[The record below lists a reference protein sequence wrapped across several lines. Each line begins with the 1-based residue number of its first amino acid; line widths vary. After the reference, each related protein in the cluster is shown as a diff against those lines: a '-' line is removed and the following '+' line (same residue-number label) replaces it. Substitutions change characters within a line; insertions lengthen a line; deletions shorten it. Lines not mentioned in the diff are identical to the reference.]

1 MRDYRASLTA
11 IAALAS
17 LALFVPLNA
26 RAQRMPART
35 IAPAPAPAVGRSAYV
50 RRAPANG
57 IHTTSSRARAA
68 RANTDGGAKGENGL
82 NAADSFGSG
91 YPLSIQDLL
100 NIYPTNGFDW
110 QYVNAINQDLPIQ
123 ALINPVTQLEVA
135 QAERLLRSTGGGFG
149 GAYLLGGGGYGSY
162 APPETE
168 GAQGSG
174 EQQAPAPG
182 QSTQPQIIVLQQA
195 PAQQATPEGSS
206 AAAAE
211 EQIPDQGQLI
221 LVLRNGKQIQAVA
234 FTHAGDQI
242 FYVTPDGARLSI
254 PTSELDADATVRI
267 NQEKGTPLELNL

>member
-11 IAALAS
+11 VAALVS
-17 LALFVPLNA
+17 LALFVPVNA

-35 IAPAPAPAVGRSAYV
+35 IAPLPAPAVGRSAYV
-50 RRAPANG
+50 RRAPGNG
-57 IHTTSSRARAA
+57 IHPTSTRARAA
-68 RANTDGGAKGENGL
+68 RATTDGGAQGQNGL

-135 QAERLLRSTGGGFG
+135 QAERLLRSTGGSFG
-149 GAYLLGGGGYGSY
+149 GAYLLGGGYGYY

-174 EQQAPAPG
+174 EQQEPAPG
-182 QSTQPQIIVLQQA
+182 QPTQPQIIVLQQA
-195 PAQQATPEGSS
+195 PAQQATQEESS
-206 AAAAE
+206 AAPAE